1 MPMPARQWL
10 ISVLLIV
17 PFLGN
22 PAHAQQTYF
31 GGNVAFMNYATASL
45 DPSIDIGS
53 LYGRVGLGDER
64 GVFRGELRLGLA
76 SGEHDDVTAMVGLAE
91 RDAELEVSGGWIGAY
106 ALIGM
111 PVKSPARPYAFLGY
125 SITDWSEDV
134 CYKAP
139 LSNGSRTI
147 CEKVDADADD
157 VSFGI
162 GVDLDVGNDLIVN
175 IEYAMYLDQS
185 VIEIESLSI
194 GVSLPFGF

>member
-1 MPMPARQWL
+1 MPARQWL
-10 ISVLLIV
+10 ISVLLMA
-17 PFLGN
+17 PLLGA

-31 GGNVAFMNYATASL
+31 GGNLAMMRYDTARLDTAVSVA
-45 DPSIDIGS
+45 G

-76 SGEHDDVTAMVGLAE
+76 SGEHDDVTAMIGLAE

-111 PVKSPARPYAFLGY
+111 PVESTARPYAFLGY
-125 SITDWSEDV
+125 SIMDWGEDA

-139 LSNGSRTI
+139 ISNGSRTL
-147 CEKVDADADD
+147 CEKADADD

-175 IEYAMYLDQS
+175 IEYAIYLDQS

-194 GVSLPFGF
+194 GVSLPFGY